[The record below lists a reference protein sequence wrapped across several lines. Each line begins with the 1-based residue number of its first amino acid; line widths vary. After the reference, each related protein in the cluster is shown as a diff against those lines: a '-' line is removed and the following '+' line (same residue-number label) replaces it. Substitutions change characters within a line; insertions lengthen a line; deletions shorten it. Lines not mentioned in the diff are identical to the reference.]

1 MTRGDEGRSCPL
13 PRLRAYSHFMLE
25 SGGLV
30 CDRSRGRIGLG
41 LEVGA
46 GLEAE
51 WPGNEA
57 AWNPQDQLVVIPYPL
72 VIPPPLHRYPVFS
85 PCEFVHQTQD
95 DLPAPQ
101 LRILLDDG
109 DQTHRQLLELVGRFD
124 SLR

>member
-1 MTRGDEGRSCPL
+1 
-13 PRLRAYSHFMLE
+13 MLE

-72 VIPPPLHRYPVFS
+72 VIPPPLHRYPVS
-85 PCEFVHQTQD
+85 VPASSSIRLKTTSRLRSSGYCSTTAIRRAVSSWSWLAASTRCGDPD
-95 DLPAPQ
+95 DAA
-101 LRILLDDG
+101 
-109 DQTHRQLLELVGRFD
+109 
-124 SLR
+124 